1 MNEVALRQELAAQH
15 VVLSVSESG
24 RLKYE
29 APTALPHELVEAMK
43 EHRDELLR
51 NLRTAL
57 PPIPQLVIPSHEV
70 QTLPCLPGP
79 VASMVAAAASDQ
91 IKGGAVLPSGL
102 VTDLGGY
109 VLAWAAAYLTGEP
122 AQALAHL
129 VEARAVWNRA

>member
-1 MNEVALRQELAAQH
+1 MNAAALRQELAAQH

-43 EHRDELLR
+43 EHRDELLN
-51 NLRTAL
+51 NLRTAS
-57 PPIPQLVIPSHEV
+57 PPAPQLVIPSHATR
-70 QTLPCLPGP
+70 TLPRLPGP